1 MSKALAVEFE
11 LKATDLPMGGPWACS
26 CSPSDRDPTAKAE
39 PDLLEHMAE
48 INCLLVD
55 LGVYDQVYEAIE
67 SLDCTEYEDGEH
79 MGYARVYSDGS
90 LEINEADPRE
100 N

>member
-1 MSKALAVEFE
+1 MSKTLAVEYR
-11 LKATDLPMGGPWACS
+11 LRAKDLPMGGPWACS
-26 CSPSDRDPTAKAE
+26 YSPSNRDPTAKSE
-39 PDLLEHMAE
+39 PDHLEQMAK

-55 LGVYDQVYEAIE
+55 LGVYDEVNEAIE

-90 LEINEADPRE
+90 WEIDEA
-100 N
+100 